1 MRNEQNF
8 QEICLL
14 SNSPTC
20 LLVRFWA
27 WLCHGESQ
35 CPGVLGSPVW
45 GLPQHG
51 SVYNRPVHQLRP
63 DQVGSAQR
71 DRPAPAARDGGNGE
85 RCRLPP
91 AGGHCCLYCLLCS
104 WKSQRC
110 FGDPGVIGTRGR
122 KALLSVWGCLS
133 VREKIGDRLIG
144 ENQKTLRNISQLLAL
159 CPS

>member
-8 QEICLL
+8 QEICFF

-20 LLVRFWA
+20 FLVRFWT
-27 WLCHGESQ
+27 WLRYGESQ

-63 DQVGSAQR
+63 GQVGAAQR
-71 DRPAPAARDGGNGE
+71 DRPAPATRHGGNGE
-85 RCRLPP
+85 AAAATCTMGVQL
-91 AGGHCCLYCLLCS
+91 HCPLCP
-104 WKSQRC
+104 WESQGC
-110 FGDPGVIGTRGR
+110 PGDPLVLATLGR
-122 KALLSVWGCLS
+122 KALLSMWDCLS
-133 VREKIGDRLIG
+133 VTEKNVDRLTG
-144 ENQKTLRNISQLLAL
+144 ENQKTLRNISQLLAS